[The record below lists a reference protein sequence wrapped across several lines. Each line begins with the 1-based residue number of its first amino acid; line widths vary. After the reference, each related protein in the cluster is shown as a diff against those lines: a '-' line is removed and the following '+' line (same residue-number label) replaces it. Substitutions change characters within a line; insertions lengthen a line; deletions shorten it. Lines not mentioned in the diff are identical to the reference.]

1 MNHFD
6 TFGFGYGH
14 GFGLSYGLLWMLLLS
29 VIIIVPIWR
38 IVSRAGLHP
47 LLSLLI
53 LIPFVNLLFLYYL
66 AFAPWKRSSDQ
77 SAAI

>member
-14 GFGLSYGLLWMLLLS
+14 GFGLSYSLLWMLLLS
-29 VIIIVPIWR
+29 VIIIIPIWK
-38 IVSRAGLHP
+38 ITSKAGIHP
-47 LLSLLI
+47 LLSVLI
-53 LIPFVNLLFLYYL
+53 LIPLVNLLFLYYL
-66 AFAPWKRSSDQ
+66 AFAPWKRASNP